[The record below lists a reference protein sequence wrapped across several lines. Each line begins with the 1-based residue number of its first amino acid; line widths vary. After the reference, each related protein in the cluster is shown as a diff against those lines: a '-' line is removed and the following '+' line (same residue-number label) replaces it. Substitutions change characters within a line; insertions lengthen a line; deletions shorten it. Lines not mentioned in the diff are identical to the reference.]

1 MGTIALL
8 LSIILIFL
16 AGLHFYWA
24 FFGIKDP
31 SLVLP
36 TKENGHFL
44 FRPGKLGTFLVG
56 LFLSLFA
63 FVYLNK
69 VLWVMESKGFN
80 FASLF
85 IGIVFVLRAIGD
97 FKYLGFFKKST
108 ATRFAQMDSKYYS
121 PLALLVSILI
131 FVLELWA

>member
-1 MGTIALL
+1 VGTIALL
-8 LSIILIFL
+8 LSIIFIFL

-36 TKENGHFL
+36 TKENGQFL

-69 VLWVMESKGFN
+69 VLWVMESKGLD

-85 IGIVFVLRAIGD
+85 IGIVFILRAIGD

-108 ATRFAQMDSKYYS
+108 ATRFAKMDSKYYS